1 MSYKNTKSKKLKQNI
16 DSIEFNI
23 YEYVVSIAKALLH
36 VKTDMAIKMCF
47 AKSWSYYFW
56 WITRRYL
63 QF

>member
-1 MSYKNTKSKKLKQNI
+1 MSCKNTKSKKLKQNI

-36 VKTDMAIKMCF
+36 VKTDMTIKMCF

-56 WITRRYL
+56 
-63 QF
+63 